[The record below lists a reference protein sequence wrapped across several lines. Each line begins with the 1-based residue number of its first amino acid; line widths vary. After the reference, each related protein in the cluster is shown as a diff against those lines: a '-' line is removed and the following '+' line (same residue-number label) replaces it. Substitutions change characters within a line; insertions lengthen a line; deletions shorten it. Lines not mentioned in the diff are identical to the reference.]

1 MNIFQTSDKAAKL
14 LANNAKFNVVI
25 AVLSIIFIG
34 IVIYLVKLDRKV
46 SKLEKNQKWNHY
58 KLHWLL

>member
-1 MNIFQTSDKAAKL
+1 MYIFQTSDKAAKL

-46 SKLEKNQKWNHY
+46 SKLEKNQK
-58 KLHWLL
+58 